1 MEEVRQWH
9 GHGKRSIRE
18 FEKLC
23 GYQST
28 QHEICWWFGG
38 TDKTLNAWCKRTYHM
53 SFSEVFRQ
61 KRGMGLISL
70 RRMQFQLAAKSAA
83 MAIFLGKQ
91 HLGQQDV
98 QKQEI
103 SGGMRFVWGG
113 DEDDHDTDSVSSG
126 TALEGDDSS
135 GA

>member
-1 MEEVRQWH
+1 
-9 GHGKRSIRE
+9 
-18 FEKLC
+18 
-23 GYQST
+23 
-28 QHEICWWFGG
+28 
-38 TDKTLNAWCKRTYHM
+38 
-53 SFSEVFRQ
+53 
-61 KRGMGLISL
+61 MGLISL
-70 RRMQFQLAAKSAA
+70 RRMQFQLAEKSAA